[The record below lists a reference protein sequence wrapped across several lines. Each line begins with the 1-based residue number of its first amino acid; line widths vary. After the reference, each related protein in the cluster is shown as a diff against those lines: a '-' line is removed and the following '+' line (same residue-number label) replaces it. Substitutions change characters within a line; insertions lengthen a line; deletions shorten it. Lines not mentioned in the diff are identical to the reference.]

1 MSVIVDSIK
10 KHKIIAIVRNLK
22 PGDILVAS
30 KALYNGGI
38 RLMEVTFNQ
47 SSATGEQDTEQ
58 SIRIINEYFGDKVDV
73 GAGTVMTVKQVE
85 IAIKAGAKY
94 IISPNT
100 NLDVMK
106 KTIEMGAISI
116 PGAFTPSEIIKAYEN
131 GAGFVKIFPA
141 GALGTDY
148 IKAIRSPISHIPL
161 LAVGGVNDDNLKD
174 YMACSI
180 SGVGIG
186 SSLVSKRLIE
196 EGKFEELA
204 YLAKRYTSQ
213 L

>member
-1 MSVIVDSIK
+1 MSLILDSIR
-10 KHKIIAIVRNLK
+10 KHKIIAIVRNIK
-22 PGDILVAS
+22 PGDILAVS

-47 SSATGEQDTEQ
+47 SSATGEQDTDQ
-58 SIRIINEYFGDKVDV
+58 SIRIINEYFGDKVDI

-85 IAIKAGAKY
+85 TAIKAGAKY

-106 KTIEMGAISI
+106 KTIGMGAISI
-116 PGAFTPSEIIKAYEN
+116 PGAFTPSEITTAYEN

-141 GALGTDY
+141 MALGTAY
-148 IKAIRSPISHIPL
+148 IKAIRSPINHIPL
-161 LAVGGVNDDNLKD
+161 LAVGGVNDKNLKD
-174 YMACSI
+174 YMACGI

-196 EGKFEELA
+196 EGKFEELT